1 MVQNKSTFYSL
12 AGSLAVNMMITMGAG
27 SFLIN
32 INKSLA
38 TQKTYKLEFVK
49 KKTPPLIKKKKI
61 NKEIVRQVVKVATL
75 QPKAVPIIK
84 PKMTVQQISSSLPSV
99 SIPNY
104 VPRQIQTQKV
114 PAMRSAVIHTA
125 SSTVSRRVTSNI
137 PKARSFKSVN
147 KKNSQNNMRSAV
159 IHTAS
164 STVSR
169 RVTSNIPKARS
180 FKSVNKKNSQN
191 NMKKMAMVN
200 SANHRKVHKI
210 PTLVA
215 RSPANTS
222 TSKDSRGRVNP
233 TLTGMTY
240 ASLSLSANPR
250 EIPNIVDSGALKGYL
265 VQIQR
270 ILEGAKEYPEAS
282 RRAGREGKV
291 KVQFTIFRNGTVGDI
306 KLLTRTPYPN
316 LNHEAIDAVGRSA
329 PFSRFPDSLT
339 EKSVKVILPFRFEL
353 Q

>member
-27 SFLIN
+27 SFLIS

-61 NKEIVRQVVKVATL
+61 NKEIVRQEVKVASL
-75 QPKAVPIIK
+75 QPKAVPIIQ
-84 PKMTVQQISSSLPSV
+84 PKVTVRQTSSSLPSV

-104 VPRQIQTQKV
+104 APRQIQTQKV
-114 PAMRSAVIHTA
+114 PAMRSAVIHTVR
-125 SSTVSRRVTSNI
+125 STMNRRVTSNI
-137 PKARSFKSVN
+137 PTARSLASVN
-147 KKNSQNNMRSAV
+147 KKTSQNS
-159 IHTAS
+159 
-164 STVSR
+164 
-169 RVTSNIPKARS
+169 
-180 FKSVNKKNSQN
+180 
-191 NMKKMAMVN
+191 MKKMAMVN
-200 SANHRKVHKI
+200 SANHTKAHKI

-215 RSPANTS
+215 RSSANTS
-222 TSKDSRGRVNP
+222 TSKSSKGRVTP
-233 TLTGMTY
+233 LLTGMKH
-240 ASLSLSANPR
+240 ASLSLPNPR
-250 EIPNIVDSGALKGYL
+250 GVPNIVDSGALKGYL
-265 VQIQR
+265 GQIQR
-270 ILEGAKEYPEAS
+270 IIESSKEYPEAS

-291 KVQFTIFRNGTVGDI
+291 KVQFTIFRNGDVRNI

-316 LNHEAIDAVGRSA
+316 LNQEAIDAVERSA
-329 PFSRFPDSLT
+329 PFSGFPDSMM

>member
-27 SFLIN
+27 SFLIS

-61 NKEIVRQVVKVATL
+61 NKEIVRQVVKVASL
-75 QPKAVPIIK
+75 QPKAVPITQ
-84 PKMTVQQISSSLPSV
+84 PKMTVRQTSSSLHSV

-104 VPRQIQTQKV
+104 VPRQIQTQKA
-114 PAMRSAVIHTA
+114 PAMRSAVIYNA
-125 SSTVSRRVTSNI
+125 KSTMSRRVTSNI
-137 PKARSFKSVN
+137 PTARSFASVN
-147 KKNSQNNMRSAV
+147 KKTSQNS
-159 IHTAS
+159 
-164 STVSR
+164 
-169 RVTSNIPKARS
+169 
-180 FKSVNKKNSQN
+180 
-191 NMKKMAMVN
+191 MKKMAMVN
-200 SANHRKVHKI
+200 SANHTKAHKI

-215 RSPANTS
+215 RSSANTS
-222 TSKDSRGRVNP
+222 TSKSSKGRVTP
-233 TLTGMTY
+233 LLTGMKH
-240 ASLSLSANPR
+240 ASLSLPKPR
-250 EIPNIVDSGALKGYL
+250 GVPNIVDSGALNGYL
-265 VQIQR
+265 GQIQR
-270 ILEGAKEYPEAS
+270 IIEGAKEYPEAS

-291 KVQFTIFRNGTVGDI
+291 KVQFTIFRNGDVRNI

-316 LNHEAIDAVGRSA
+316 LNQEAIDAVERSA
-329 PFSRFPDSLT
+329 PFSGFPDSMM